1 MRLDH
6 EILKTLPKRRAD
18 SHKGTYGKV
27 LCAAGSKN
35 MAGAAYLSSFAA
47 YRTGAGLV
55 RILTPE
61 DNRVILQQLL
71 PEAVLTTFDPS
82 DPDRSVWREAL
93 EWADTAAVGPGLG
106 REPWAAALVETVM
119 EEYHRPLV
127 VDADGLNH
135 LAAAPELL
143 RAHQGPV
150 IVTPHAGEFS
160 RLTGLP
166 IEDFAGRLPEAAS
179 RFAASMGCVCVLKG
193 APSAVAAPDGKNWIN
208 TTGNHGMST
217 GGSGDVLTGIIAGLL
232 GQGTPP
238 LEAALLGV
246 WLHGR
251 AGDLAAGTEGTYGL
265 MARHLIGCLPGAME
279 DKGENHI

>member
-1 MRLDH
+1 MRLDR
-6 EILKTLPKRRAD
+6 EILKALPKRRAD

-35 MAGAAYLSSFAA
+35 MAGAAYLSAFAA

-82 DPDRSVWREAL
+82 NPDRSVWREAL

-166 IEDFAGRLPEAAS
+166 IEDFEGRLPEAAS

-193 APSAVAAPDGKNWIN
+193 APSAVAAPDGRAWVN

-265 MARHLIGCLPGAME
+265 MARHLIGCLPDAME